1 MNTPTLRELIAIAFR
16 RKRLIGISFLGIL
29 GLFALIMSMVPNM
42 YDAEM
47 KILVKQSR
55 VDPLVSPNPVQPERV
70 GNLTEQDLES
80 EAELLRSR
88 DVLQGA
94 AADCMVKKPGFD
106 AWSFVPVVNAFAAA
120 APARGTDLLAV
131 TKEARDL
138 AENMQITPLKNS
150 DVISVSYS
158 SVNPTRAA
166 CILKA
171 VGKLYMDKHLAVH
184 RPGDA
189 FEFFKQETD
198 RYKRELQGTEAQL
211 ASFGQEEQLVT
222 DGTEKEIGVRKL
234 SDYRAALVDNKA
246 EIAETQARIRQLE
259 AMSKKTSHRTVKSI
273 RTAPNEALK
282 DLQTQLVA
290 LEVRRTEMQGKFTD
304 TYRPLQD
311 LQKQIEDVK
320 GAIAEAQKAPLVEQT
335 TDTNP
340 AGDWLAVELAKAR
353 SELASLQAG
362 SNARAQAVQ
371 EYRSMV
377 LDLDQ
382 KNLKRADLVRAQ
394 KAAEENYLL
403 YQRKQE
409 EARIEEEL
417 DKQRIVNVAI
427 AEEPSVPVLPNPSPI
442 PFKFGFVIAGFLS
455 LGCGLITDYYDRTFH
470 TPEDIERYLGIP
482 LLAAMPLI
490 GDSAQSQQETTT
502 L

>member
-29 GLFALIMSMVPNM
+29 GLFTLIMSMVPNM

-55 VDPLVSPNPVQPERV
+55 VDPLVSPNAEQPTRV

-88 DVLQGA
+88 DVLEGA

-106 AWSFVPVVNAFAAA
+106 AWSLVPVVNTFAAA
-120 APARGTDLLAV
+120 APVRETDLLAV

-234 SDYRAALVDNKA
+234 SDYRAALVDNKTA
-246 EIAETQARIRQLE
+246 IVETQARIRQLE
-259 AMSKKTSHRTVKSI
+259 KLSKTTAHRTVRSV

-282 DLQTQLVA
+282 DLHTQLVT
-290 LEVRRTEMQGKFTD
+290 LQVKRTEMEGKFAP

-311 LQKQIEDVK
+311 VDKQIEDVK
-320 GAIAEAQKAPLVEQT
+320 KAIQEAQQTPLVEQT

-340 AGDWLAVELAKAR
+340 ADDWITVELAKAR
-353 SELASLQAG
+353 SELASLKAG
-362 SNARAQAVQ
+362 TNAKEHAVQ
-371 EYRSMV
+371 EYKSLV

-382 KNLKRADLVRAQ
+382 KNIRRSDLLRAQ
-394 KAAEENYLL
+394 KTAEEKYLL

-409 EARIEEEL
+409 EARIEQEL
-417 DKQRIVNVAI
+417 DKQRILNVAI
-427 AEEPSVPVLPNPSPI
+427 AEEPAVPVLPEPAPV
-442 PFKFGFVIAGFLS
+442 PLKFGFVLAGLLS
-455 LGCGLITDYYDRTFH
+455 LGIGFVTDIYDRSFR
-470 TPEDIERYLGIP
+470 TPIEVEQHLGISV
-482 LLAAMPLI
+482 LASTPLI
-490 GDSAQSQQETTT
+490 GSVSS
-502 L
+502 